1 MLFWPFHRRF
11 IKSSEESEMQDEH
24 KTKAQ
29 LMLELHELRERVA
42 ECEKDKV
49 ERKRAEESLREREE
63 RFSLA
68 MEATKDGLWD
78 WNLNT
83 DEVYF
88 SPGYIAMLGY
98 ASSEIP
104 AHFSSWADRIHPED
118 KEAALKA
125 NMDCI
130 ENRRDDFEVEF
141 RMQARNM
148 EWHWILGRGKA
159 VRRDENGR
167 AVRMVGTHTDISE
180 RKRVEEALRAS
191 EAEYRDI
198 FENATEGIY
207 RVTPEGSR
215 FLTANPA
222 AARILGYESPEE
234 LISTITD
241 IATQI
246 YAYPEEREEALKLMK
261 EQAFLKDFD
270 VRCRHKDGSTVW
282 CSFSARI
289 VRDEQGNTLYHEGT
303 SKDIT
308 DRKKAEEALRAS
320 EERHRTILHTAIDG
334 FCLIDMEGRLM
345 QVNDAYCRMSG
356 YSEQELL
363 AMSVSDLETLE
374 TTGDTAAHIQKVIAQ
389 AADRFETS
397 HRRKDGSIFDIEVSA
412 QHLPASGGRIVA
424 FMRDVSERKR
434 AEEALQHSQQMLQNV
449 LDNFPGVVFWKDRDL
464 VYMGCNRA
472 FAKAAGLNA
481 PSEITGKTD
490 YDMPWAEW
498 EAEEYRYADRE
509 VTQSGDSRLRIEES
523 QHEADGRVR
532 WYETSKVPLF
542 DAKGDIIGV
551 LGVSGDISERRQAE
565 EAVRES
571 QALLSATIES
581 IPFEFWAIGQDGRYI
596 LVNAPCIKH
605 YGDIRGQK
613 PEEICPNQEVL
624 SIWEDNNRRAFR
636 GELVDGEVKSV
647 FEEEEVIYYNI
658 IAPIHYGDEIQGIL
672 GLNIDITERKRMEE
686 ELRRAYDELES
697 RVQERTA
704 ELERANEALRAEI
717 ARREQTEEALREAE
731 KKYRSLF
738 ENAREGI
745 YQSTPEG
752 NYFTVNPAMARSY
765 GYSSPEEMIGS
776 IASID
781 HQIFV
786 IPEKCQELGLILETK
801 GEVNDFEVQQR
812 RKDGSIFW
820 ASLNVH
826 AAYAEEGSILYWEG
840 RSVDITERKRAE
852 EALKQSEEQLRFL
865 SSRLLEAQEEER
877 KRIAGELHDSI
888 GQSLAAIKFNVE
900 NVLKETGKNLNGRIV
915 NSLQQIIPLV
925 QNSMQEVRRIYTGL
939 RPSMLDDLGIIAT
952 IGWFCREYQKTYLGI
967 CFEHQMRIEEEQI
980 PEPLKI
986 VIFRIVQEALNN
998 IAKHSGAELV
1008 NVCLERKD
1016 GRIELAIEDN
1026 GSGFDVDSAQVKGS
1040 HERGFGIPG
1049 MKERTEFAGGAFS
1062 IESVIGKGT
1071 TIHATWP
1078 SNDAFS

>member
-1 MLFWPFHRRF
+1 MTNRDE
-11 IKSSEESEMQDEH
+11 IKLKPSY
-24 KTKAQ
+24 
-29 LMLELHELRERVA
+29 L
-42 ECEKDKV
+42 
-49 ERKRAEESLREREE
+49 RKRAKESLRKTEEQLKLILDTVPALIWQKDREGKYLQVNKAFCDTVGLSAETILGKTDYDLLPAEIADHYVSADLKILNSGVPEFGIEE
-63 RFSLA
+63 RHQKPSGERGWSRTDK
-68 MEATKDGLWD
+68 MVHYDNDGH
-78 WNLNT
+78 
-83 DEVYF
+83 
-88 SPGYIAMLGY
+88 IAGT
-98 ASSEIP
+98 IG
-104 AHFSSWADRIHPED
+104 F
-118 KEAALKA
+118 AL
-125 NMDCI
+125 
-130 ENRRDDFEVEF
+130 
-141 RMQARNM
+141 
-148 EWHWILGRGKA
+148 
-159 VRRDENGR
+159 
-167 AVRMVGTHTDISE
+167 DISE

-191 EAEYRDI
+191 ETKYRDI

-241 IATQI
+241 LATQI
-246 YAYPEEREEALKLMK
+246 YAYPEDREEALRLMTG
-261 EQAFLKDFD
+261 QGFLKNFD

-282 CSFSARI
+282 CSFSARV
-289 VRDEQGNTLYHEGT
+289 VRDEQGNILYHEGT
-303 SKDIT
+303 SQDIT
-308 DRKKAEEALRAS
+308 DRKKAEEALRES
-320 EERHRTILHTAIDG
+320 EERHRTILHAAIDG
-334 FCLIDMEGRLM
+334 FCLVDMAGRLI

-363 AMSVSDLETLE
+363 AMSLSDLETLE
-374 TTGDTAAHIQKVIAQ
+374 KLGDTVAHIQKVIPQGAG
-389 AADRFETS
+389 RFETG

-412 QHLPASGGRIVA
+412 QHLPVSGGRIVA
-424 FMRDVSERKR
+424 FVRDVTERKR

-449 LDNFPGVVFWKDRDL
+449 LDNFPGVVFWKDRNL
-464 VYMGCNRA
+464 VYQGCSRA
-472 FAKAAGLNA
+472 FARAAGLNTT
-481 PSEITGKTD
+481 SEITGKTD
-490 YDMPWAEW
+490 YDLPWAEW

-509 VTQSGDSRLRIEES
+509 VMKSGVPRSGIEES
-523 QHEADGRVR
+523 QHEADGRVG

-542 DAKGDIIGV
+542 DAKGNIVGV
-551 LGVSGDISERRQAE
+551 LGVSGNITERRQAE
-565 EAVRES
+565 ETVRES

-581 IPFEFWAIGQDGRYI
+581 FPFEFWAIGQDGRYI
-596 LVNAPCIKH
+596 LVNSPCIKH
-605 YGDIRGQK
+605 YGDIHGQK
-613 PEEICPNQEVL
+613 PQEICPNQEVL
-624 SIWEDNNRRAFR
+624 SIWEDNNSRAFR
-636 GELVDGEVKSV
+636 GELVDGEIKSV
-647 FEEEEVIYYNI
+647 LGEEEVVYYNI
-658 IAPIHYGDEIQGIL
+658 VAPIRNGDLIQGIL
-672 GLNIDITERKRMEE
+672 GLNIDITERKRMEH
-686 ELRRAYDELES
+686 ELRRAYDELEF

-704 ELERANEALRAEI
+704 ELEQANEALRAEI
-717 ARREQTEEALREAE
+717 ARRKQTEEALREAE

-776 IASID
+776 IDSID
-781 HQIFV
+781 RQIFV
-786 IPEKCQELGLILETK
+786 IPEKRQELKRILETK
-801 GEVNDFEVQQR
+801 GEMNDFEVQQR
-812 RKDGSIFW
+812 RKDGSTFW

-865 SSRLLEAQEEER
+865 SSRLLVAQEEER
-877 KRIAGELHDSI
+877 RRIAGELHDSI

-900 NVLKETGKNLNGRIV
+900 NVLKETGKDLNGKTV

-925 QNSMQEVRRIYTGL
+925 QNSMEEVRRIYTGL

-952 IGWFCREYQKTYLGI
+952 IGWFCREYQKTYIGI
-967 CFEHQMRIEEEQI
+967 CFQHQMEIEEGEI

-1016 GRIELAIEDN
+1016 GHIELAIEDN
-1026 GSGFDVDSAQVKGS
+1026 GTGFDVDSALVKGG
-1040 HERGFGIPG
+1040 HEKGLGITG
-1049 MKERTEFAGGAFS
+1049 MKERTEFAGGSFS
-1062 IESVIGKGT
+1062 IESVIGEGT

-1078 SNDAFS
+1078 SNGTFS